1 VSRTKDRAKRKSV
14 DDDFLVYLVTRPL
27 EVCHLHDEEQFVESD
42 SGRSLRLS
50 DLVDSQE
57 MCKETSGD
65 DSNLI
70 HLQSMVDDV
79 VKWKIQERPPKKCD

>member
-1 VSRTKDRAKRKSV
+1 MSRTKNRAKRKSV
-14 DDDFLVYLVTRPL
+14 VDDFLVYFVTRPL
-27 EVCHLHDEEQFVESD
+27 EVFHLQDEEQFVESD

-57 MCKETSGD
+57 MCIGD

-70 HLQSMVDDV
+70 HLQSM
-79 VKWKIQERPPKKCD
+79 